1 MALWGKNDN
10 VLSTGTVALNYSTG
24 VVTGT
29 GTSFGITGGCSEGQV
44 IRFGT
49 RTDGGSTD
57 YFGDAV
63 IVSIA
68 NSESLTIGSTAG
80 LSGDTISGAQFQI
93 SELPKS
99 SILDVSYSDSE
110 ALSQEGGSIKPFTTV
125 PNLSVAG
132 VGVSI
137 LSFDS
142 VLATANK
149 GVKVGDFVVNNGVNH
164 EIIGLGT
171 ATLEVGGIV
180 PVGFTTIFFDT
191 SLVPGLQAGTLISSG
206 TAGTSFTTDGLGVK
220 VVSTAATFVTVD
232 AAVTATIGFGTVLL
246 FSEPG
251 AKMVSLA
258 STIGEALLVGADI
271 SIARHKAGY
280 DKYLYGVSG
289 AGVTASAGSKF
300 EVDHAGW
307 VGVTTY
313 IDTHGNLRVK
323 KEVLVAMGSN
333 YQDGTAGIQTGN
345 VPVYDSNPAV

>member
-29 GTSFGITGGCSEGQV
+29 GTSFGITGGCEEGQV

-80 LSGDTISGAQFQI
+80 LSGDAISGAQFQI

-110 ALSQEGGSIKPFTTV
+110 TLSQEGGSIKPFTTV

-142 VLATANK
+142 VLAAANK

-164 EIIGLGT
+164 KILGLGT
-171 ATLEVGGIV
+171 ATLEVGNHV
-180 PVGFTTIFFDT
+180 PVGFTTIFFNT
-191 SLVPGLQAGTLISSG
+191 SLVPGLQAGTVISSG
-206 TAGTSFTTDGLGVK
+206 TAGTTFTSGGLGVK
-220 VVSTAATFVTVD
+220 VVSTAASFVTVD
-232 AAVTATIGFGTVLL
+232 AATTAEIGFGTVLL

-251 AKMVSLA
+251 AKMVSLG
-258 STIGEALLVGADI
+258 STIGEAILVGADI
-271 SIARHKAGY
+271 TIARHKAGY

-289 AGVTASAGSKF
+289 AGVTASAGSAF

-345 VPVYDSNPAV
+345 LPVYDSNPAV

>member
-29 GTSFGITGGCSEGQV
+29 GTSFGITGGCTEGQV

-49 RTDGGSTD
+49 RSDGGSTD

-80 LSGDTISGAQFQI
+80 LSGDAISGAQFQV

-110 ALSQEGGSIKPFTTV
+110 TLSQEGGSIKPFTTV

-164 EIIGLGT
+164 KILGLGT
-171 ATLEVGGIV
+171 ATLEV
-180 PVGFTTIFFDT
+180 
-191 SLVPGLQAGTLISSG
+191 
-206 TAGTSFTTDGLGVK
+206 
-220 VVSTAATFVTVD
+220 
-232 AAVTATIGFGTVLL
+232 
-246 FSEPG
+246 
-251 AKMVSLA
+251 
-258 STIGEALLVGADI
+258 
-271 SIARHKAGY
+271 
-280 DKYLYGVSG
+280 
-289 AGVTASAGSKF
+289 
-300 EVDHAGW
+300 
-307 VGVTTY
+307 
-313 IDTHGNLRVK
+313 
-323 KEVLVAMGSN
+323 
-333 YQDGTAGIQTGN
+333 
-345 VPVYDSNPAV
+345 